1 MRFRVVSAGAATF
14 RAVVALSALFFLQ
27 SVAAAA
33 TYVATPSNYRS
44 LVSLLLPGDTL
55 VLEPGRYGRGLSL
68 HNLNGT
74 PENAIV
80 IKGSRSGAAIL
91 VARRNAN
98 TISIVNSS
106 YVEVRDLVLDGNGL
120 FVDAVKA
127 EGNSSWAHHIT
138 LEGLTIYRYGAH
150 QQNSGISTKCPA
162 WGWVIRNNVIKSAG
176 TGMYLGD
183 SDGSAPFCR
192 WRHRTQPD
200 RRQHW
205 LQPANQTS
213 AQAAQHQRNAGG
225 QEYHYHP
232 LQRVCEVRQ

>member
-1 MRFRVVSAGAATF
+1 M
-14 RAVVALSALFFLQ
+14 RAVVALSAFFFLQ

-33 TYVATPSNYRS
+33 TYAATPSNYHL
-44 LVSLLLPGDTL
+44 LVSKLRPGDTL

-74 PENAIV
+74 AENTIV
-80 IKGSRSGAAIL
+80 IKGSRREPAIL

-106 YVEVRDLVLDGNGL
+106 YVEVRDLVLDGNGQ

-150 QQNSGISTKCPA
+150 QQNVGISTKCPA
-162 WGWVIRNNVIKSAG
+162 WNWVIRNNVITSAG

-183 SDGSAPFCR
+183 SDGSAPFVAGIIE
-192 WRHRTQPD
+192 HNLIVD
-200 RRQHW
+200 SIGYN
-205 LQPANQTS
+205 LLIK
-213 AQAAQHQRNAGG
+213 HQCKRPGIRG
-225 QEYHYHP
+225 MPED
-232 LQRVCEVRQ
+232 